1 MAGDIVWPGAKD
13 KLHLAELFERP
24 DSETRRERSDRHMQ
38 GLRKILRA
46 LAIVLLP
53 LVGTV
58 IIYGSSSGLETAIG
72 LAFILLAFG
81 LIATWFWQ
89 PW

>member
-1 MAGDIVWPGAKD
+1 
-13 KLHLAELFERP
+13 
-24 DSETRRERSDRHMQ
+24 MQ

-46 LAIVLLP
+46 LGIVVFP
-53 LVGTV
+53 VIGAV
-58 IIYGSSSGLETAIG
+58 IIYGNSSGMETAIG
-72 LAFILLAFG
+72 VAFILFALG